1 MARSGESRNSGERWV
16 DDEAGRVVRPYA
28 LVRGRTRVS
37 GGDFGLVTMVTSAAR
52 RVKTDAE
59 VLESEHLQLLSLCPA
74 TVADLAADLRL
85 PLGVVRVILGDLR
98 ERGFIQV
105 RQPPEPAQTPDIALL
120 RRVADGLR
128 RL

>member
-1 MARSGESRNSGERWV
+1 MARSGESGASGERWV

-37 GGDFGLVTMVTSAAR
+37 GGDFGLVTMVTIGAR
-52 RVKTDAE
+52 RVKPDAE
-59 VLESEHLQLLSLCPA
+59 ILESEHLQLLSLCPA

>member
-1 MARSGESRNSGERWV
+1 MARSGESGASGERWV

-37 GGDFGLVTMVTSAAR
+37 GRDFGLVTMVTMAR
-52 RVKTDAE
+52 RVKPDHE
-59 VLESEHLQLLSLCPA
+59 VLEPEHLQLLRLCPA

-98 ERGFIQV
+98 EHGFIQV
-105 RQPPEPAQTPDIALL
+105 HQPPEPAQTPDIALL

>member
-1 MARSGESRNSGERWV
+1 MGRSGPESFGEQWI
-16 DDEAGRVVRPYA
+16 DEDAGRVVRPYA
-28 LVRGRTRVS
+28 LVGGRTTNS
-37 GGDFGLVTMVTSAAR
+37 GADFDLVTTVTVAR
-52 RVKTDAE
+52 RVSSDPAI
-59 VLESEHLQLLSLCPA
+59 LEPEHLQLLCLCPA
-74 TVADLAADLRL
+74 AVADLAADLRL

-105 RQPPEPAQTPDIALL
+105 HRPAQPSCMPDLALL

>member
-1 MARSGESRNSGERWV
+1 MGRSGGPESSGERWV
-16 DDEAGRVVRPYA
+16 DEEAGRVVRPYA
-28 LVRGRTRVS
+28 LVRGRTRS
-37 GGDFGLVTMVTSAAR
+37 SDGDLDVVTMITVAR
-52 RVKTDAE
+52 RIRPDPV
-59 VLESEHLQLLSLCPA
+59 VLEPEHLQLLCLCPA

-98 ERGFIQV
+98 RRGFIQAHRPV
-105 RQPPEPAQTPDIALL
+105 EPSRLPDLALL